1 MGFNYLLFTSISL
14 LILSI
19 IFNYDDRRP
28 LSAKIKYKF
37 RIKDNSIFRKIIR
50 FKDRRYDPCNYF
62 KIVPIYVFSLI
73 LIFSSLLYVIDLCVN
88 KAISGYLGR
97 VMVYVPLCLF
107 LGYFIYLLIII
118 IWWEIADHKEMKLLQ
133 NKHDKEDSSNKGI

>member
-1 MGFNYLLFTSISL
+1 M
-14 LILSI
+14 
-19 IFNYDDRRP
+19 
-28 LSAKIKYKF
+28 K
-37 RIKDNSIFRKIIR
+37 KII
-50 FKDRRYDPCNYF
+50 
-62 KIVPIYVFSLI
+62 SLI

-97 VMVYVPLCLF
+97 VTLYVPLCLL

-118 IWWEIADHKEMKLLQ
+118 IWWEIADHKDMKLLQ

>member
-1 MGFNYLLFTSISL
+1 MGFDYLLFASIIL

-28 LSAKIKYKF
+28 SSAKIKYKF

-50 FKDRRYDPCNYF
+50 FKDRRYYPCNYF

-88 KAISGYLGR
+88 KAISSHLGR
-97 VMVYVPLCLF
+97 ITIYVSLYLYFVYL
-107 LGYFIYLLIII
+107 IYLFIII
-118 IWWEIADHKEMKLLQ
+118 IWWEIADHKDMKLSQ
-133 NKHDKEDSSNKGI
+133 NKHDKEDSCNKRI